1 MNELPEIPLDGKRR
15 ATLAIWALGLSI
27 AVNAAGLIGCTL
39 FWFSLPE
46 KLSNY
51 TQRQDDHER
60 RIRELEAGQSSIKET
75 LGRID
80 ERTKG
85 ISDSMS
91 DLKRTLKP

>member
-1 MNELPEIPLDGKRR
+1 MSEVLETPLDGKRR
-15 ATLAIWALGLSI
+15 ATLAIWSLGITIALNVCGIVGSI
-27 AVNAAGLIGCTL
+27 YFFI
-39 FWFSLPE
+39 SLPE
-46 KLSNY
+46 RLNNY
-51 TQRQDDHER
+51 TLRQDDHER
-60 RIRELEAGQSSIKET
+60 RIRELENGQAVIRET